1 MLSALK
7 VSVEFATNYQAEI
20 KYLEIEL
27 SFNCCYFIVGNKIFS
42 FFKKWVFAFLDK
54 VRFQGGG
61 GSSSPNFWGGL
72 LIKEGGSERFRFFFG
87 GGGLVKRSAVNISGG
102 GADTLEDTMTA
113 LNKHIQGNIKISKID
128 NKSSINY
135 QKIINFH

>member
-20 KYLEIEL
+20 KYLEVEL
-27 SFNCCYFIVGNKIFS
+27 SFNCSYFMVGNKIFS

-72 LIKEGGSERFRFFFG
+72 LIIEGGSERFRFWG
-87 GGGLVKRSAVNISGG
+87 GGG

-113 LNKHIQGNIKISKID
+113 LNKHNQENIKISKID

-135 QKIINFH
+135 